1 MSAQR
6 TAAFCQCPYDVMAE
20 QFSPEEIKALE
31 DATFGTPSDGG
42 RQAMQAIER
51 VRPAVRER
59 CGVNIGGP
67 PG

>member
-6 TAAFCQCPYDVMAE
+6 TAAFCRCPYDVMAE
-20 QFSPEEIKALE
+20 ELSPEEKSSLE
-31 DATFGTPSDGG
+31 EATFGTPRDGG
-42 RQAMQAIER
+42 GQAMQAIER
-51 VRPAVRER
+51 VRPVVRER